1 MPRRVNNKRKLKRA
15 RRNRAADRRDTRKS
29 IPASLK
35 MTRGI
40 SRGPRKFLSQHDKRK
55 AAKKNKPTRSTPNG
69 SIRNPKTELEAATQR
84 FVDLYD
90 FAPIAYVSFGRT
102 GRIEEANLTAT
113 ELLGEPRDRLIGRPF
128 AFYVA
133 DLDLFMRHLLYCR
146 TSQRPVK
153 TELQLKTRKREPI
166 PAQLLSTPITSTIT
180 NGALLYQTAIV
191 DLRERKR
198 HEQQLAEQARLLDLT
213 NDAIIVRDDNDRI
226 TYWNTGATKTY
237 GYMPQEALGK
247 VTHNLFKSEHP
258 EPLPKIYEKLY
269 RDNYWEGE
277 IVHTSRDGRRLA
289 VFSRWVLDRDARG
302 NRAYILETNND
313 ITTRKR
319 TEQALEVASRLPVEN
334 PAPIIRLAQ
343 GQIVTFANPAA
354 EKLLKSFGI
363 AIGHAAPAGIR
374 QYATARKRSVVEMSF
389 GNRAYQVVV
398 APVPEGDYVNLYFTD
413 ITARKHSEQQQQAL
427 YQFAQQQNTATS
439 LSEIYQAALD
449 AVRTVLRCDRASIL
463 LFDEKE
469 VMRFVAWHD
478 LSKRYRNAV
487 EGHSPWRADVKNP
500 QPVCISDV
508 DLADLPKK
516 LKAAVRSE
524 GIRAAN
530 FIPLIA
536 DRKLIGKFMAYYNKP
551 HTFSDSELTLAL
563 TVARQLTL
571 GIEQKRAEQAL
582 RESEERLRAIINQS
596 NAGIASCD
604 LNGRFVFAN
613 KRFREMLGYTSAELA
628 TRTLF
633 TITHPED
640 VDLAKRRF
648 REMVQRRQPIEMDK
662 RYIRK
667 GGSLIWVNVC
677 DTPVLDAGRPV
688 ASVAVAIDI
697 TERKKAED
705 ALRKSKGLLEE
716 RVRERTRELRVANRE
731 LQDEISRRKGLEG
744 EILEISDREQQ
755 RLGQEIHDGLCQ
767 HLTAVAFMARSVALR
782 LKNHRVIEVG
792 DIEKIAQLVNNAAT
806 DTRNL
811 SRALHRI
818 DVDSAGFVT
827 ALQDLV
833 DREIWHIPCRLEAK
847 PSFHI
852 EDDIAAGE
860 LYRIARE
867 AVINANKHSE
877 ARQIVIRLE
886 RAGSE
891 MVLRVIDDGV
901 GLPSDPKTK
910 RGLGAHIM
918 GYRARL
924 IGARLEIDS
933 PKGRGTRV
941 SCYLPRKG
949 GQSKQQK
956 NNRGRSFPGKIAKA
970 LAALI

>member
-1 MPRRVNNKRKLKRA
+1 
-15 RRNRAADRRDTRKS
+15 
-29 IPASLK
+29 
-35 MTRGI
+35 
-40 SRGPRKFLSQHDKRK
+40 
-55 AAKKNKPTRSTPNG
+55 
-69 SIRNPKTELEAATQR
+69 
-84 FVDLYD
+84 
-90 FAPIAYVSFGRT
+90 
-102 GRIEEANLTAT
+102 
-113 ELLGEPRDRLIGRPF
+113 
-128 AFYVA
+128 
-133 DLDLFMRHLLYCR
+133 
-146 TSQRPVK
+146 
-153 TELQLKTRKREPI
+153 
-166 PAQLLSTPITSTIT
+166 
-180 NGALLYQTAIV
+180 
-191 DLRERKR
+191 
-198 HEQQLAEQARLLDLT
+198 
-213 NDAIIVRDDNDRI
+213 
-226 TYWNTGATKTY
+226 
-237 GYMPQEALGK
+237 
-247 VTHNLFKSEHP
+247 EHP

-277 IVHTSRDGRRLA
+277 FVHTSRDGRRLT

-319 TEQALEVASRLPVEN
+319 TEQALEIASRLPVEN

-354 EKLLKSFGI
+354 EKLLKSFGVTV
-363 AIGHAAPAGIR
+363 GHAAPPGIR
-374 QYATARKRSVVEMSF
+374 RFAADRERRVVEISF
-389 GNRAYQVVV
+389 GNRTYQVVV

-413 ITARKHSEQQQQAL
+413 ITARKQSEQQQQAL

-449 AVRTVLRCDRASIL
+449 AVRTVLRCDHASIR

-487 EGHSPWRADVKNP
+487 EGHSPWRADAKNP

-792 DIEKIAQLVNNAAT
+792 DIEKIAQLVNDAAT

-818 DVDSAGFVT
+818 DVDSAGFIT
-827 ALQDLV
+827 ALEDLV
-833 DREIWHIPCRLEAK
+833 DREIWRIPCRLEVK

-852 EDDIAAGE
+852 EDDVAAGE

-877 ARQIVIRLE
+877 AREIVIKLE
-886 RAGSE
+886 RTRSE

-901 GLPSDPKTK
+901 GFSSNPKAK

-924 IGARLEIDS
+924 MGARLEIDS
-933 PKGRGTRV
+933 PKRGGTRV
-941 SCYLPRKG
+941 SCYLPDRRLQPKER
-949 GQSKQQK
+949 K
-956 NNRGRSFPGKIAKA
+956 NNRTQPFPARIVKA
-970 LAALI
+970 LATLI